1 MDTEI
6 PERHLNEIA
15 DLMAEWEEIADK
27 FKLRKNDVEEIKAK
41 YPQKLKLQK

>member
-6 PERHLNEIA
+6 PERHLNKIA
-15 DLMAEWEEIADK
+15 DSMTKWEEIADK
-27 FKLRKNDVEEIKAK
+27 FKLRRTDVEEIKAK